1 LQEKKEYKVS
11 NLLGNNI
18 HGHFPFQFGNF
29 SSLNVLNVASNNF
42 EAQTF
47 ATLGKFNKLKV
58 EIHNLFS
65 NYRNKTNAYEIS
77 IQLIP

>member
-1 LQEKKEYKVS
+1 LQEKKESKGS
-11 NLLGNNI
+11 NISGNNF
-18 HGHFPFQFGNF
+18 HGHLPFHFGNL

-42 EAQTF
+42 EAQTL

-65 NYRNKTNAYEIS
+65 NYRNKINAYEIS